1 MSYAPIAPFRRV
13 LDRAALARNA
23 RASGG
28 PEAVDKWE
36 ALRLLGQAREAF
48 GLSHQALCVL
58 QALVSFHPDTMLR
71 QGAPAVVHPANAT
84 ICERLAGMPC
94 STMRRHVARLVD
106 AGVIL
111 RRDSPNGKRYARRI
125 AGAKVAYGFD
135 LSPLRARIEEFRAA
149 AEEASVAAQRLRQ
162 ARDCAKLMLRDL
174 QGLLTLSDACT
185 DPRRDALD
193 DLARLSARRLRCKL
207 GLADLET
214 LHADLA
220 QALVLA
226 EALIPVENPSEP
238 AEVSTRD
245 AEIEQHQQRI
255 NKESFESIED
265 VEKSRE
271 SGSGSSARPTTR
283 SRMPA
288 SIPSKSDEAVSLS
301 DILTRCPDVQ
311 AFAPERVH
319 DWPSLLRAC
328 DAIRPMLGLETRLW
342 LRARQT
348 LGAGGA
354 AVALAV
360 ILQRFSVLRN
370 PGGYLAHLVSQGAA
384 GQFQPRFLLR
394 TVPPPRDAGRCS
406 QL

>member
-23 RASGG
+23 RAAGG

-71 QGAPAVVHPANAT
+71 HGAPAVVHPANAT
-84 ICERLAGMPC
+84 ICERLSGMPC
-94 STMRRHVARLVD
+94 STMRRHVARLVE

-111 RRDSPNGKRYARRI
+111 RRDSPNGKRYSRRI

-135 LSPLRARIEEFRAA
+135 LSPLRARIEEFRTA
-149 AEEASVAAQRLRQ
+149 AEAASVAAERLRQ
-162 ARDCAKLMLRDL
+162 TRDCAKLMLRDL
-174 QGLLTLSDACT
+174 QGLLMLSEDST
-185 DPRRDALD
+185 DTRRDALD

-226 EALIPVENPSEP
+226 EALIPVEKPSEP
-238 AEVSTRD
+238 EEVSTRD

-255 NKESFESIED
+255 NKESFESTEN
-265 VEKSRE
+265 VEKDPKPE
-271 SGSGSSARPTTR
+271 SDLSPRSTTR
-283 SRMPA
+283 IRT
-288 SIPSKSDEAVSLS
+288 PSATNETVSLS
-301 DILTRCPDVQ
+301 DLLTRCPDVQ

-319 DWPSLLRAC
+319 DWASLLRAC
-328 DAIRPMLGLETRLW
+328 DAIRPMLGLEERLW

-348 LGAGGA
+348 LGAAGA
-354 AVALAV
+354 GIALAV
-360 ILQRFSVLRN
+360 IIQRFSSLRN
-370 PGGYLAHLVSQGAA
+370 PGGFLSHLVSQGA
-384 GQFQPRFLLR
+384 GGRFRPGFLLR
-394 TVPPPRDAGRCS
+394 TVPPHTSAR
-406 QL
+406 